1 MKKPRRPMIAI
12 IVALCGLAIA
22 IGAIQPWVKPRGRR
36 PGSGISHTAIAGL
49 THWNYQHT
57 ASFDHSFAVVI
68 VVAGGL
74 VFVGGLVASELVA
87 SLFSFI
93 ALAVSGAW
101 IGLNATHYS
110 PISLPYNDLR
120 TGAWLAI
127 GGSLLGLLCS
137 FLIRGK
143 A

>member
-1 MKKPRRPMIAI
+1 MKKSRRPVVAI
-12 IVALCGLAIA
+12 LVALCGVAIA

-36 PGSGISHTAIAGL
+36 PGSGIGHTAIAGV

-57 ASFDHSFAVVI
+57 PSFDHSFAVV
-68 VVAGGL
+68 VAVAGGL
-74 VFVGGLVASELVA
+74 VFVGGLLASELVA

-93 ALAVSGAW
+93 ALAASGAW

-110 PISLPYNDLR
+110 PVSLPYTDLR
-120 TGAWLAI
+120 NGAWLAI
-127 GGSLLGLLCS
+127 GGSLLGLVSS
-137 FLIRGK
+137 FFVRGK

>member
-1 MKKPRRPMIAI
+1 MKKPRRPVIAI
-12 IVALCGLAIA
+12 IVALCGLAVA
-22 IGAIQPWVKPRGRR
+22 IGAIQPWIKPRGRR
-36 PGSGISHTAIAGL
+36 PGSGISHTAIAGV
-49 THWNYQHT
+49 THWTYQHT
-57 ASFDHSFAVVI
+57 ASFNHSFAAVI

-93 ALAVSGAW
+93 ALAASGAW
-101 IGLNATHYS
+101 IALNATHYS
-110 PISLPYNDLR
+110 PIKLPYHDLR

-127 GGSLLGLLCS
+127 GGSLLGLLSS
-137 FLIRGK
+137 FFIRGK